1 MTRFARDLPMA
12 LAGCVLALAAA
23 LPAAAAAAKDPL
35 SDDAVD
41 ARIRAHRTA
50 DVTLTVLDAAG
61 KPLAGKTV
69 TVEQARHQFLFG
81 CNIFRLDPADTSAA
95 QKAYQERYTA
105 LLNYATLPF
114 YWGGFERQ
122 EGATETQRIRAMAE
136 WCQARG
142 IRTKGHPLCW
152 HTVKPRWLEGKT
164 LDEVKRLQ
172 LGRITRDVTAF
183 KGLTDTWDVV
193 NEAVVMP
200 TFQVQTNEIARL
212 CKDLGPVELIRQTF
226 AAAREANPKATLL
239 LNDFDTSPRFEKL
252 VEECL
257 AAGAAIDVV
266 GIQSHMHGGYRGAR
280 WAWDVCERFKRFGK
294 PIHFTELTITSG
306 EIKKQIRWHGPRYD
320 DWHSMPE
327 GEARQAREVR
337 EFYRILFS
345 HPAVEAVTWWD
356 FADDRAW
363 LGAPAGLLRQDMSP
377 KPAYETL
384 MVMVKKEWWTGP
396 TTLKTDAAG
405 NVKFRGYLGTYVVE
419 QGGGYWRDGFRVEKP
434 GPRAVTARLWH
445 GVP

>member
-1 MTRFARDLPMA
+1 MTRFPGDVLTAA
-12 LAGCVLALAAA
+12 AACVLVLAAL
-23 LPAAAAAAKDPL
+23 LPAPAAAAKDPL
-35 SDDAVD
+35 GDEAID

-61 KPLAGKTV
+61 KPLAGKAV
-69 TVEQARHQFLFG
+69 TVRQVRHQFLFG
-81 CNIFRLDPADTSAA
+81 CNIFHLDSADTSAA
-95 QKAYQERYTA
+95 QKAYQQRYA
-105 LLNYATLPF
+105 DLLNYATLPF
-114 YWGGFERQ
+114 YWGMFEPR
-122 EGATETQRIRAMAE
+122 EGSTATAHIRAMAE

-152 HTVKPRWLEGKT
+152 HTVQPRWLDGKT

-172 LGRITRDVTAF
+172 LGRITREVTAF
-183 KGLTDTWDVV
+183 KDLTGMWDVV

-200 TFQVQTNEIARL
+200 TFQVQTNQIAQL
-212 CKDLGPVELIRQTF
+212 CKDLGPVELIKQTF
-226 AAAREANPKATLL
+226 AAARAANPKATLL
-239 LNDFDTSPRFEKL
+239 LNDFDTSQRFEKL

-257 AAGAAIDVV
+257 AAGVPIDVV

-320 DWHSMPE
+320 DWHSTPE

-337 EFYRILFS
+337 QFYRILFS

-356 FADDRAW
+356 FADDGAW
-363 LGAPAGLLRQDMSP
+363 LGAPAGLLRKDMSP
-377 KPAYETL
+377 KPAYEAL
-384 MVMVKKEWWTGP
+384 MEMVKKEWWTGP
-396 TTLKTDAAG
+396 ATLKTDAAG
-405 NVKFRGYLGTYVVE
+405 NVTFRGYLGDYAVGSGPARGTVAVSAAGTVAVSVRLN
-419 QGGGYWRDGFRVEKP
+419 QGKD
-434 GPRAVTARLWH
+434 
-445 GVP
+445 

>member
-1 MTRFARDLPMA
+1 MTRFTGD
-12 LAGCVLALAAA
+12 VLTAAAACFVALAAT
-23 LPAAAAAAKDPL
+23 LPAMGARGVRDPL
-35 SDDAVD
+35 SDRAID
-41 ARIRAHRTA
+41 ARIRRHRTA
-50 DVTLTVLDAAG
+50 DITLTVLDAAG
-61 KPLAGKTV
+61 KPLVGKTV
-69 TVEQARHQFLFG
+69 TVRQVRHAFLFG
-81 CNIFRLDPADTSAA
+81 CNIFRLEPEITSAA
-95 QKAYQERYTA
+95 QEAYQQRYA
-105 LLNYATLPF
+105 HLLNYATLPF
-114 YWGGFERQ
+114 YWGMFEPR
-122 EGATETQRIRAMAE
+122 EGNTATAHIRGMAE
-136 WCQARG
+136 WCKARG

-152 HTVKPRWLEGKT
+152 HTVKPRWLDGKT

-183 KGLTDTWDVV
+183 KGLTDWWDVV

-200 TFQVQTNEIARL
+200 TFQVRTNQIAQL
-212 CKDLGPVELIRQTF
+212 CKDLGRVELIKQTF
-226 AAAREANPKATLL
+226 AAARKANPKATLL
-239 LNDFDTSPRFEKL
+239 LNDFDTSQRFEKL
-252 VEECL
+252 VQECL
-257 AAGAAIDVV
+257 AAGVPIDVV

-320 DWHSMPE
+320 DWHSTPD

-363 LGAPAGLLRQDMSP
+363 LGAPAGLLRKDMSP

-384 MVMVKKEWWTGP
+384 VEMVRKQWWTGP
-396 TTLKTDAAG
+396 TALRTDATG
-405 NVKFRGYLGTYVVE
+405 NVRFHGFLGDYAVESGSARGTVAVSAAGTAAVSVKLD
-419 QGGGYWRDGFRVEKP
+419 QGKE
-434 GPRAVTARLWH
+434 
-445 GVP
+445 

>member
-1 MTRFARDLPMA
+1 MTRFTDD
-12 LAGCVLALAAA
+12 VLTVAAACFVALAAA
-23 LPAAAAAAKDPL
+23 LPAPAAAAKDPF
-35 SDDAVD
+35 SDEAID

-61 KPLAGKTV
+61 KPLVGKTV
-69 TVEQARHQFLFG
+69 TVRQVRHAFLFG
-81 CNIFRLDPADTSAA
+81 CNIFRLEPEITSAT
-95 QKAYQERYTA
+95 QKAYQQRYA
-105 LLNYATLPF
+105 HLLNYATLPF
-114 YWGGFERQ
+114 YWGMFEPR
-122 EGATETQRIRAMAE
+122 EGSTATAHIRAMAE
-136 WCQARG
+136 WCRARG

-164 LDEVKRLQ
+164 PGEVRRLQ

-183 KGLTDTWDVV
+183 KGLTGMWDVV

-200 TFQVQTNEIARL
+200 TFQVQTNQIAQL
-212 CKDLGPVELIRQTF
+212 CKDLGRVELIKQTF
-226 AAAREANPKATLL
+226 AAARAANPKATLL
-239 LNDFDTSPRFEKL
+239 LNDFDTSQRFEKL

-257 AAGAAIDVV
+257 AAGVPIDVV

-294 PIHFTELTITSG
+294 PIHFTELTIISG

-320 DWHSMPE
+320 DWHSTPE

-356 FADDRAW
+356 FSDDRAW
-363 LGAPAGLLRQDMSP
+363 LGAPSGLIRKDMSP

-384 MVMVKKEWWTGP
+384 MEMVRKEWWTGP
-396 TTLKTDAAG
+396 TALKTDATG
-405 NVKFRGYLGTYVVE
+405 NVRFHGFLGDYAVESGSARGTAAVSASGTAAVSVKLN
-419 QGGGYWRDGFRVEKP
+419 QGKE
-434 GPRAVTARLWH
+434 
-445 GVP
+445 